1 MNRDDLLK
9 EIKKYKIKDSGA
21 ENLKR
26 YLQGDLVAYQPFY
39 LHYPDYALSNILG
52 FSTKDFEED
61 FEVFESVMKY
71 NVETFNSPWVNV
83 RMSLRTLGQAAGSDL
98 VFPNNGIDYVK
109 TYFLEDY
116 DRLKNLKGL
125 DPYKDKVLSR
135 LLSRAYKLKE
145 RNPDLNVTTGVA
157 GPLTT
162 AVALRPYG
170 KLIEDLKTNS
180 KKLKGLLTWS
190 VENSLRWIEVFT
202 RELGPGLVSI
212 SDPMSSLD
220 VLDLETFRSFSY
232 PHLKTLVDQT
242 KKISMEGPFVHIC
255 GQTQGLWSDLLDLD
269 LGYFSLGNTE
279 DLKAGAKILG
289 EKFILVGNVDPI
301 KILRDGSQDEIIEAV
316 KTCLDFG
323 SEAKMGYIIAP
334 GCQVHLQTKEE
345 NLLTFKN
352 AILKYGSQAQRGLK
366 AQGLDKEKS
375 RL

>member
-1 MNRDDLLK
+1 M
-9 EIKKYKIKDSGA
+9 
-21 ENLKR
+21 
-26 YLQGDLVAYQPFY
+26 
-39 LHYPDYALSNILG
+39 
-52 FSTKDFEED
+52 
-61 FEVFESVMKY
+61 
-71 NVETFNSPWVNV
+71 
-83 RMSLRTLGQAAGSDL
+83 
-98 VFPNNGIDYVK
+98 
-109 TYFLEDY
+109 
-116 DRLKNLKGL
+116 
-125 DPYKDKVLSR
+125 
-135 LLSRAYKLKE
+135 
-145 RNPDLNVTTGVA
+145 A

-162 AVALRPYG
+162 AVSLRPYG
-170 KLIEDLKTNS
+170 KLMEDLKTNS
-180 KKLKGLLTWS
+180 ENLKGLLIWS
-190 VENSLRWIEVFT
+190 VENSLKWVEVFT

-220 VLDLETFRSFSY
+220 VLDLEDFKKFSY
-232 PHLKTLVDQT
+232 PYLKTLVDQT
-242 KKISMEGPFVHIC
+242 KKISKEGPFVHIC

-316 KTCLDFG
+316 KTCLDLG

-366 AQGLDKEKS
+366 D
-375 RL
+375 